1 MDQMSTLAAPRV
13 QIIDPDGKFREALA
27 THLRGCGYW
36 VETCGSLDA
45 GLPQAAEAGFDL
57 ILVENALPETLGL
70 TILPTLQACQSQPC
84 ILLMSQDPSAMLVR
98 NALKEGAFDFLIKPL
113 ELAQIA
119 KSVAAGLE
127 NRKAFLN
134 IFHRSRDLQ
143 EANRQL
149 QETNQ
154 QLSEQK
160 RLLETERDQLKE
172 WAGELNTL
180 NEFSSAICSTLDT
193 GEIIALVR
201 SELAK
206 LIRYDLCTLT
216 LFNEPHVHIHF
227 HATLSITHR
236 LVEKI
241 VEDLVTAS
249 PRLLGWQVRMGE
261 VIYEVAGSMGFGDC
275 LDTTHFFLTS
285 PIQATANLVV
295 VGEII
300 GLIGLYRFSSEAFT
314 AAQTRMLSTLANQIA
329 LALRNA
335 CEYRKTQEL
344 TLRDGLTRLY
354 NHAAFQDFLEREFET
369 FRRYNHPLSL
379 IMFDIDRF
387 KAVNDTYGHQ
397 IGDFILKEL
406 ATLSLTTVRKADM
419 LARYG
424 GEEFALILP
433 DTDLARAQRLSDR
446 LWKQVQEYR
455 FVHNEEVI
463 HITISLG
470 VASTGTPDMTHKED
484 LIRAADAALYRAK
497 DAGRNRYC
505 VAHGGEVFHCSQ
517 DVQPLNY

>member
-57 ILVENALPETLGL
+57 ILVEHALPETLGL
-70 TILPTLQACQSQPC
+70 TILPTLQVCQGNPC
-84 ILLMSQDPSAMLVR
+84 ILLMSQDPSTMLVR
-98 NALKEGAFDFLIKPL
+98 HALKEGAFDFLIKPL
-113 ELAQIA
+113 ELAQLA

-127 NRKAFLN
+127 NRKTFLN
-134 IFHRSRDLQ
+134 IYHLSRDLQ

-172 WAGELNTL
+172 WARELNTL
-180 NEFSSAICSTLDT
+180 NEFSSAICSTLNT

-216 LFNEPHVHIHF
+216 LFNEPHVRIHF

-249 PRLLGWQVRMGE
+249 PHLLGRQVHMGE
-261 VIYEVAGSMGFGDC
+261 IIYEVAGSMGFEDC
-275 LDTTHFFLTS
+275 LDHTHFFLTS
-285 PIQATANLVV
+285 PIQA
-295 VGEII
+295 
-300 GLIGLYRFSSEAFT
+300 
-314 AAQTRMLSTLANQIA
+314 
-329 LALRNA
+329 
-335 CEYRKTQEL
+335 
-344 TLRDGLTRLY
+344 
-354 NHAAFQDFLEREFET
+354 FE
-369 FRRYNHPLSL
+369 
-379 IMFDIDRF
+379 
-387 KAVNDTYGHQ
+387 
-397 IGDFILKEL
+397 
-406 ATLSLTTVRKADM
+406 
-419 LARYG
+419 
-424 GEEFALILP
+424 
-433 DTDLARAQRLSDR
+433 
-446 LWKQVQEYR
+446 
-455 FVHNEEVI
+455 
-463 HITISLG
+463 
-470 VASTGTPDMTHKED
+470 
-484 LIRAADAALYRAK
+484 
-497 DAGRNRYC
+497 
-505 VAHGGEVFHCSQ
+505 
-517 DVQPLNY
+517 